1 MTREVGLPLCRGLK
15 AFGAG
20 RFADAVEHLL
30 PLRPIAHRF
39 GGSHAQR
46 DVIGLTLIEAAIRDG
61 QAKLARALAAERTAL
76 KPSSP
81 FNWQLAARALV
92 ANGES
97 EQAAQARKKARALAA

>member
-1 MTREVGLPLCRGLK
+1 
-15 AFGAG
+15 
-20 RFADAVEHLL
+20 
-30 PLRPIAHRF
+30 
-39 GGSHAQR
+39 
-46 DVIGLTLIEAAIRDG
+46 VISLTLIEAAIRDG

-97 EQAAQARKKARALAA
+97 EQAARARKKARALAA